1 MTPIAAFLL
10 ILQATPAPKPAP
22 KPTAPPPAAIPDTA
36 HLVIVATTDLHGRV
50 LGYDDVRDAE
60 APGGLSRAATI
71 ISTLR
76 AQYPGQV
83 VLVDA
88 GDLIEGNLFATYFGR
103 VAPTRPHPII
113 DALGGLDYDAATP
126 GTHDFDFGVEAL
138 RAAVS
143 DATFRYV
150 SANIIVPAT
159 QAERSD
165 TPMFSTTAVV
175 VRNGIRVG
183 ITGFTTPGVAV
194 WDRFQLAGKLKV
206 LPIAQAAPAAM
217 SALDRQ
223 GVDVKVA
230 LVHAGFNEPSSYDTA
245 GVGPENNAE
254 VLAGVASKPDLVVF
268 GHTHRELKDSVLN
281 GVHFVQPGFWGR
293 SLSVVHVWLKRENG
307 KWAVDH
313 MRADLIPLAAV
324 PELQSLV
331 RRVAPSESRVR
342 IWAGQTLGT
351 AETGFDGRY
360 SRAENTPL
368 IDFVNEVMRRHA
380 GADLSATPSFDP
392 GASFPGEIHLRDL
405 AGVYPFDNT
414 LMAVR
419 ITGRQLKEYLE
430 QSARYFRTY
439 APGQPPINPAVPG
452 YNYDIVS
459 GVDYQIDLGQ
469 PEGQRIRGLLYKG
482 RPVTGVDTF
491 TIALSNYRASGGGG
505 YDMLKGAKVVYDK
518 GEDIRDLLAAEIKKD
533 GNVTAAAYYH
543 RNWSILSPAYAA
555 VRQSFGPAAPQ
566 VSQAD
571 STMLRVVAITDLHG
585 QLASKT
591 WDWSQGRPVGGAVA
605 LRVWLDSLS
614 KDCGCTSVRLD
625 GGDEMQGTP
634 VSNFAYGRPVI
645 QALNRFALDAA
656 ALGNH
661 EFDWGIDTLRARMGE
676 ASYPFLSA
684 NITDA
689 SGARP
694 SWVEPWT
701 IISRGG
707 LKIVILG
714 LTTTS
719 TPTSTDPRNVAG
731 LTFGDLATAVKR
743 ELPAAR
749 KAGNFVIVLAHEG
762 AICDSGACRGDIIDL
777 ARQLDSGSVDLI
789 VAGHTHRRV
798 DTRVNGI
805 PIIEAAS
812 SGRDVAVADFIRT
825 AGRCC
830 IVRTKVIDAYAD
842 QVGSDTT
849 EAGLVSRAQAKVD
862 SLTRRPVATVRYA
875 LARKGE
881 EYPLGH
887 LIADAQLNVGRGD
900 VSIMNNGGI
909 RADVPAGI
917 VTYGDLFQVQPFGNK
932 LVKLSIKGDAL
943 LGALEWAVAGGQER
957 AQLGG
962 VEVWY
967 DSRKQPGKRITKTR
981 LTNGRK
987 IETKQTYTL
996 IVSDFLA
1003 AGGSGFDMLKG
1014 VPAALVGITDLDAL
1028 ISYLRVLPQPVDA
1041 PAEARFHQEH

>member
-1 MTPIAAFLL
+1 MTPIAAILL

-22 KPTAPPPAAIPDTA
+22 KPTTPPPAAGPDTA

-83 VLVDA
+83 ILVDA
-88 GDLIEGNLFATYFGR
+88 GDLIEGNLFATYFAR
-103 VAPTRPHPII
+103 VAPARPHPII

-126 GTHDFDFGVEAL
+126 GNHDFDFGVDAL
-138 RAAVS
+138 RTAMT

-150 SANIIVPAT
+150 SANVMVPAT

-165 TPMFSTTAVV
+165 TPLFSPTAVV

-194 WDRFQLAGKLKV
+194 WDRLQLTGKLKV
-206 LPIAQAAPAAM
+206 LPIGQAAPRAM
-217 SALDRQ
+217 AELERQ
-223 GVDVKVA
+223 GVDLKVA
-230 LVHAGFNEPSSYDTA
+230 LVHAGLGEPSSYDTA

-254 VLAGVASKPDLVVF
+254 VLAGITPKPDLVVF
-268 GHTHRELKDSVLN
+268 GHTHREVKDSILN

-307 KWAVDH
+307 KWGVDRL
-313 MRADLIPLAAV
+313 RADLIPLATVA
-324 PELQSLV
+324 ELPSFV
-331 RRVAPSESRVR
+331 RRLAPSESRVR

-351 AETGFDGRY
+351 AASGFDGRY
-360 SRAENTPL
+360 SRAEDTPL

-439 APGQPPINPAVPG
+439 SPGQPLINPAVPG

-459 GVDYQIDLGQ
+459 GVDYQIDLSQ

-571 STMLRVVAITDLHG
+571 STMLRVLAITDLHG

-645 QALNRFALDAA
+645 QALNRFELDAA
-656 ALGNH
+656 AVGNH
-661 EFDWGIDTLRARMGE
+661 EFDWGIDTLKARMGE

-694 SWVEPWT
+694 SWIEPWT

-714 LTTTS
+714 LTTTT

-762 AICDSGACRGDIIDL
+762 AICDSGACHGDIIDL

-812 SGRDVAVADFIRT
+812 SGRDVAMADFIRSQ
-825 AGRCC
+825 GRCC

-842 QVGSDTT
+842 LVGSDTA

-862 SLTRRPVATVRYA
+862 SLTRRPVATLRYA
-875 LARKGE
+875 LARKGD

-909 RADVPAGI
+909 RADLPAGM

-932 LVKLSIKGDAL
+932 LVKLSIKGDVL
-943 LGALEWAVAGGQER
+943 LTALEWAAAGGQER

-967 DSRKQPGKRITKTR
+967 DARKQPGKRITKTR
-981 LTNGRK
+981 LLNGRK
-987 IETKQTYTL
+987 IEAKQTYTL

-1014 VPAALVGITDLDAL
+1014 VPAQPAGITDLDAL